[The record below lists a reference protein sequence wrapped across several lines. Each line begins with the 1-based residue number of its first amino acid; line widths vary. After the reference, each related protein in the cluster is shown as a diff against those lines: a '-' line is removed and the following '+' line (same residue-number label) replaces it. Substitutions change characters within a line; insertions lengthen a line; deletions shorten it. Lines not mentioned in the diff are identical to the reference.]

1 MPIVIEPYRQEHEP
15 AVAEFNQRLRA
26 AGADQDFVFYPWAT
40 PRWLPPSGN
49 SPLNNKFFLAL
60 DGKTVRGGYALKH
73 QDFLFPDGTVRNVAY
88 YHHPL
93 SEGIVDK
100 AHAIVGT
107 LLLRDALNRSPLL
120 YCLGMGGYQNPL
132 AQMLVRLGWSHC
144 PIPFW
149 FHVVRPSR
157 FLRQMQAARTSPLR
171 RLGMDFAAFSGL
183 GWVAS
188 KVFNVARSAGR
199 TDYQFEPIA
208 EFSGWTDAL
217 WAAAKDSYT
226 LTAVR
231 DCATLVSLFSPDQT
245 HLTRLRVTRNGSELG
260 WAVVGEKR
268 RDAKYGEMRVGS
280 IVDCWASPENALPVV
295 RAAADALKQKGMDL
309 IISNQSHTS
318 WCRALAESAFL
329 QAQSNFVF
337 AASKKFSELIRPFDE
352 NKCRMHFTRA
362 DGDGLPHNY

>member
-171 RLGMDFAAFSGL
+171 RLGMDFAAFSGV
-183 GWVAS
+183 GWLAS
-188 KVFNVARSAGR
+188 KVFNVARFAGR

-231 DCATLVSLFSPDQT
+231 DCASPAMGVNWGG
-245 HLTRLRVTRNGSELG
+245 RLWERN
-260 WAVVGEKR
+260 
-268 RDAKYGEMRVGS
+268 
-280 IVDCWASPENALPVV
+280 
-295 RAAADALKQKGMDL
+295 
-309 IISNQSHTS
+309 
-318 WCRALAESAFL
+318 AETQNMA
-329 QAQSNFVF
+329 
-337 AASKKFSELIRPFDE
+337 R
-352 NKCRMHFTRA
+352 
-362 DGDGLPHNY
+362 